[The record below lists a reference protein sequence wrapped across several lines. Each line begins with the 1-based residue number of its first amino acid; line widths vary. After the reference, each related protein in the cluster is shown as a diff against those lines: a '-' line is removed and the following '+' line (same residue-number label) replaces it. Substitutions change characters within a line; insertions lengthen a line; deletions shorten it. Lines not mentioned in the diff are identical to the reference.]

1 MKRLARF
8 SAIAVALVFAS
19 LAGAQLQPGS
29 HMVRDL
35 RITVLST
42 MLADTAGIGEWG
54 FAAVVEADGRR
65 ILFDTGARPQ
75 TVIANAAELKVNL
88 ADITDVVLS
97 HHHGDHTGGLI
108 TLRRALAEKNPRAL
122 SAAHV
127 GKGIFFKRP
136 GASPFGSAVAE
147 WKSAFE
153 QSGGRFT
160 EYDKPAEIM
169 PGVWFTG
176 PVPRKY
182 PERNWSGSGKVE
194 TPEGTEEDNVPEDMS
209 MAFQTAKG
217 IVVLSGCG
225 HAGIVNTLEHV
236 RNRIANAP
244 VFAAL
249 GGFHLFQLDDEKL
262 AWTASKL
269 REFGVQ
275 RFLGAHCTGI
285 EATYRIRQLNGMTRQ
300 NCAVA
305 AVGAVFDLNKELEP
319 GRISR

>member
-136 GASPFGSAVAE
+136 GPSVFGSAVAE
-147 WKSAFE
+147 WKAAFE